1 MPGFVWLST
10 PCAPVQVFCAPK
22 YPLSDGY
29 FAIRKADPRK
39 GAESRIMVLE

>member
-10 PCAPVQVFCAPK
+10 PWAPVRVFCAPE

-29 FAIRKADPRK
+29 FAIRKADLRK
-39 GAESRIMVLE
+39 GAESRITVLE